1 MNSGW
6 TDTRRTIGRTD
17 MDMEIVIGIIKM
29 IFGLVIGIPLI
40 CVCVIVGIIACLL
53 FIMMCGV
60 ILAQVFGGGG
70 DEM

>member
-1 MNSGW
+1 
-6 TDTRRTIGRTD
+6 
-17 MDMEIVIGIIKM
+17 MDMEIIIGIIKM

-40 CVCVIVGIIACLL
+40 CVCVIVGVIACLL

>member
-1 MNSGW
+1 MSEIAQKAYE
-6 TDTRRTIGRTD
+6 RTHSRD
-17 MDMEIVIGIIKM
+17 EWMHRYS
-29 IFGLVIGIPLI
+29 
-40 CVCVIVGIIACLL
+40 VIVGIIACLL

>member
-29 IFGLVIGIPLI
+29 I
-40 CVCVIVGIIACLL
+40 
-53 FIMMCGV
+53 
-60 ILAQVFGGGG
+60 
-70 DEM
+70 